1 VCVCAEC
8 ACKGDQAAWH
18 YIALEEV
25 CVCVCVFVGVVLSC
39 HEMCVCCACV
49 CAVCVLCVR
58 AKAAARRDRKF
69 PLRGVWGGDD

>member
-1 VCVCAEC
+1 
-8 ACKGDQAAWH
+8 
-18 YIALEEV
+18 
-25 CVCVCVFVGVVLSC
+25 VCVCVFVGVVLSC